1 MSTITNRGRAVAG
14 ASAKTRTGARSSS
27 KVRKKDTGEAGNRGE
42 FGSITRGEAD
52 VSVASPD
59 DSEVRY
65 LTVGWF
71 NEKLS
76 SHFDASGLLTR
87 AEGEANQELL
97 DEDAVF
103 ERSQGDALRVCRRR
117 GALEHLAAVIGDTPR
132 GLV

>member
-1 MSTITNRGRAVAG
+1 MSTITNRGRAGAG
-14 ASAKTRTGARSSS
+14 ASAKTRTGARPSS

-52 VSVASPD
+52 VSVASPEP
-59 DSEVRY
+59 SEVRY

-87 AEGEANQELL
+87 AEVEANQELQIGR
-97 DEDAVF
+97 A
-103 ERSQGDALRVCRRR
+103 SCREKR
-117 GALEHLAAVIGDTPR
+117 
-132 GLV
+132 

>member
-1 MSTITNRGRAVAG
+1 MSTITNRGRAGAG
-14 ASAKTRTGARSSS
+14 ASAKPRTGARPSS

-52 VSVASPD
+52 VSVASPE

-76 SHFDASGLLTR
+76 SHFDASGLLTQIGR
-87 AEGEANQELL
+87 ASCSESVDSAQ
-97 DEDAVF
+97 
-103 ERSQGDALRVCRRR
+103 
-117 GALEHLAAVIGDTPR
+117 
-132 GLV
+132 